1 MPLGLGDPAPCSAAA
16 SDTTEEEG
24 EEDAGD
30 IGARLEREQERF
42 RRLFGVFDSNQ
53 DGYLDKWD
61 LERMCRQ
68 LGLDEQAVPLILNQL
83 GADQMGQLSCDD
95 FLRAWIELR
104 TEVERLR
111 QPAAAPADHGGDR
124 QPPLAPSDTPL
135 GDCVSWSSGATS
147 GDPSDSLLA
156 LLERAGHQPSEE
168 RCQLLLAADQ
178 VHQAAVAALR
188 SELAV
193 SAARLAQLTEENSQL
208 QKALS
213 RTLRKQARRERLDAD
228 RGKSRAREQA
238 RSERSTAERYE
249 QRLVELH
256 SVIAEL
262 TRKLQHQRA
271 AAIAE
276 EDEDEADSDS
286 DSESAA
292 PSGELPP
299 DSAPDSDSAAPE
311 GERRRPA
318 SPGDLG
324 RDAPHSGL
332 EEPLGARQ
340 TSVQHATTALAA
352 ADPLGA
358 ADSADKACQMTEPE
372 SEAEPDREPEPEHN
386 PEPAADRPRSP
397 AGAARPAVSSA
408 PPPSDGHRTLE
419 REIHSLVKENGR
431 LQERLGQQEAE
442 INRCRIGTEGA
453 AEERDRLRRQV
464 LEYQRLVECASPRS
478 ARSGRS
484 GGSAGPSP
492 VVPRVAERVRL
503 RPAAGVTGSHIAALG
518 VESTRVAEHLVQ
530 EYQGASAA
538 QEALHAAGGDPER
551 LLRAQL
557 EAERLRARLEHSQS
571 QVDVLTLSL
580 ETARAQSEHL
590 AALCGRYES
599 NCVALQLAA
608 EAGDQLTEAFD
619 LLVALQDSELAL
631 LLASCRAAGL
641 GTAAGRLPAADA
653 ETALR
658 VASEQRR
665 SCENVAR
672 HALSRLDRRAAAA
685 SEDGSQNTSTTS
697 SSSSGVDV
705 DVGRSDETRVRQH
718 IQRLKVERAL
728 VCGTTVHLESTCHT
742 PPPPRPLSP
751 AAAQRL
757 DLEHAVLVQ
766 ELMALREERA
776 ELRSRLFLVER
787 ERTGLELKLASC
799 AASEQAHRLQLER
812 LRGPAAANDREQ
824 HSSDAVDQPG
834 SEDGGPEAALQTQV
848 RQLSASLDEVT
859 RTAEKRQQHADQFI
873 AELKRANG
881 ALADALEKTKRKYQ
895 AKLKRLEQQM
905 LQIVERH
912 SNQQHQQ
919 HKSLPERP
927 GLQQHQSPSERLAPQ
942 QHQQPHQQP
951 HQQQPPPDRP
961 APQQHQSSPDR
972 PSPRQPCSPV
982 GSRLPVM
989 SPAGRPPPVAGRR
1002 PSPATPKRTA
1012 PPPPPLSLRPP
1023 AGPR

>member
-24 EEDAGD
+24 EEEAGD

-111 QPAAAPADHGGDR
+111 QPAAAPADRGGDR

-213 RTLRKQARRERLDAD
+213 RTLR
-228 RGKSRAREQA
+228 EQA
-238 RSERSTAERYE
+238 RGERSAAERYE

-276 EDEDEADSDS
+276 EDEDETDSDS

-292 PSGELPP
+292 PSAELPP

-311 GERRRPA
+311 GQRRRPA
-318 SPGDLG
+318 SPGDCG

-332 EEPLGARQ
+332 EESLGARQ
-340 TSVQHATTALAA
+340 TSVQHATTALEA

-372 SEAEPDREPEPEHN
+372 SEAEPDREPEPEPEHN
-386 PEPAADRPRSP
+386 PEPAANRPHSP

-408 PPPSDGHRTLE
+408 APPPDGHRTLE

-484 GGSAGPSP
+484 GGSAGPAP

-551 LLRAQL
+551 LLLAQL

-608 EAGDQLTEAFD
+608 ETGDQLTEAFD

-705 DVGRSDETRVRQH
+705 DMGRSDETRVRQH

-799 AASEQAHRLQLER
+799 AASEQAHRLQLEQ
-812 LRGPAAANDREQ
+812 LRGGPAAANDREQ
-824 HSSDAVDQPG
+824 SSDAGGQSG

-859 RTAEKRQQHADQFI
+859 RTAERRQQHADQFI

-912 SNQQHQQ
+912 SNQHQQ

-927 GLQQHQSPSERLAPQ
+927 GLQQHQSPSERLAPP
-942 QHQQPHQQP
+942 QHQQLHQQPPQPLHQQP
-951 HQQQPPPDRP
+951 HQQQSLPERP

-989 SPAGRPPPVAGRR
+989 SPAGRPPPAAGRR